1 MWSTGA
7 LGNRRVAGSCFAGCL
22 ALVQVFLLFDR
33 PAAASCRIKN
43 ETGYTFS
50 VASGNVPNQKVGA
63 RATTTIAPGKVQG
76 RSDDGKTISGVCK
89 DGGDLVIK
97 EKNGVPLLGAAP
109 KKKAPAPASGR
120 SASGLRA
127 VGGSAR

>member
-1 MWSTGA
+1 MRSTGA
-7 LGNRRVAGSCFAGCL
+7 LIFGGCL
-22 ALVQVFLLFDR
+22 VLVQVLLLFDP

-43 ETGYTFS
+43 ETGYTFA

-109 KKKAPAPASGR
+109 KKKAPAPAHGRNSPRRPAAVSGP
-120 SASGLRA
+120 G
-127 VGGSAR
+127 